1 MPIIF
6 QELHN
11 GVGGGHCSSNIM
23 MRKIFDVGYWWPT
36 MNRYVHEF
44 FQTYDLCKQ
53 KGNLLTQNMAM
64 LIITLLQNPSKNGG
78 VDFIEPIKLVSCY
91 IGN

>member
-1 MPIIF
+1 
-6 QELHN
+6 
-11 GVGGGHCSSNIM
+11 
-23 MRKIFDVGYWWPT
+23 

-44 FQTYDLCKQ
+44 FQTYDLCQQ
-53 KGNLLTQNMAM
+53 KGNLLAQNMAM